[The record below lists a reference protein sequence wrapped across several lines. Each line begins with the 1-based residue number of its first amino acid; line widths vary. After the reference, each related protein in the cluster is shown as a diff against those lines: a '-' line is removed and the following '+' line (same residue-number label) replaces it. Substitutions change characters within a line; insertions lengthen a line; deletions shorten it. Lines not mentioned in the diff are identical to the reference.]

1 MLLRAGCV
9 PRGDGLRDEIRLRLR
24 TDGMQGTPRKAPVAR
39 VERITLRG
47 RTFYALVLSERV
59 VDALDLAPGD
69 EFLVEGLE
77 EIPWTVEFKYAV
89 DAVAKS
95 LRISRDQFV
104 GAHPIGVLNTPEG
117 ERAFWQARTEMPDL
131 PVPACRN
138 GIVVKT
144 GSMDFV
150 YLNPEVWESGRNV
163 VTTSVH
169 MILHILYPGASETE
183 LRDREESVLRTLGA
197 ASGERVP
204 SR

>member
-1 MLLRAGCV
+1 MLLRDGCV
-9 PRGDGLRDEIRLRLR
+9 SRGDGLRDEIRLRLR

-95 LRISRDQFV
+95 LRVSRDQFV
-104 GAHPIGVLNTPEG
+104 GAHPIGVLSPPEG

-138 GIVVKT
+138 GIVEKT

-150 YLNPEVWESGRNV
+150 YLTPEGVGPGRK
-163 VTTSVH
+163 S
-169 MILHILYPGASETE
+169 PRG
-183 LRDREESVLRTLGA
+183 DPF
-197 ASGERVP
+197 ASGSLGPQARSP
-204 SR
+204 SSTRSPPRG